1 MSVHMTIA
9 RPVASPT
16 TDTTVDAMPSGY
28 RQRRWSPL
36 SLGLTLLVQAI
47 PVVIALWVWQP
58 ALVQIAPTAPLAV
71 FDVPA
76 PEAPAETV
84 PEDFVEPVEAPS
96 PALSPAPSIATPEVA
111 PTAAP
116 APTVPVP
123 ATIAP
128 TPSAPAAAPPAP
140 TPPPRPVASAPSE
153 RPADWQSRVL
163 GRLNAVK
170 SYPSSARARRQ
181 QGVVLI
187 RFTLDRAGTVL
198 AVTLEQSSGFALL
211 DREALAL
218 PKRASPLPGPP
229 EDVKGQR
236 IELVV
241 PVEFH
246 V

>member
-1 MSVHMTIA
+1 MGI
-9 RPVASPT
+9 PVT
-16 TDTTVDAMPSGY
+16 TGGY
-28 RQRRWSPL
+28 CQTSWSPL
-36 SLGLTLLVQAI
+36 SLGLTLVVQAI
-47 PVVIALWVWQP
+47 PVAIAFWVWQP
-58 ALVQIAPTAPLAV
+58 ALVQIAPAAPLAV

-76 PEAPAETV
+76 PEAPAEPA
-84 PEDFVEPVEAPS
+84 PEDPVEPVETASTAP
-96 PALSPAPSIATPEVA
+96 PVA
-111 PTAAP
+111 PPAVARTTAP
-116 APTVPVP
+116 APIAPVP
-123 ATIAP
+123 ATVTA
-128 TPSAPAAAPPAP
+128 TPVAPAAAPAAP

-187 RFTLDRAGTVL
+187 RFTLDRSGAVL
-198 AVTLEQSSGFALL
+198 AVALAQSSGFALL

-218 PKRASPLPGPP
+218 PKRASPLPEPP
-229 EDVKGQR
+229 EDVKGER

-246 V
+246 F